1 MNPMNDGAL
10 VRRSPTKILII
21 MTTQTAVSE
30 TTAGNLTHKVV
41 THDEWLTA
49 RKALLAKEKQHTR
62 VGDALA
68 AERRQLPWVK
78 VEKDYVFETPKGT
91 VRLAD
96 LFQGRSQL
104 VVYHF
109 MFGPEWDEGCKSCSF
124 VVDHLNGVPPHLAA
138 RDVTLVAVSGAPLA
152 KLAAFKSRL
161 GWQVPWVSSHG
172 TDFNHDFAV
181 TFSPKELESGEKLY
195 NFGSIPP
202 YADENPGMSVFY
214 RDAAGDIF
222 HTYSTYARGLEPL
235 LTTYFILDAVPKG
248 RDEDQLEFSMSW
260 VRHHDRYSTDA
271 AVAAEHGCCSTKEAR
286 S

>member
-1 MNPMNDGAL
+1 
-10 VRRSPTKILII
+10 
-21 MTTQTAVSE
+21 MTTSIAVSE

-41 THDEWLTA
+41 TPAEWLA
-49 RKALLAKEKQHTR
+49 SRKALLAKEKQHTR
-62 VGDALA
+62 AGDALA

-78 VEKDYVFETPKGT
+78 VEKDYIFDTPKGT
-91 VRLAD
+91 VHLAD
-96 LFQGRSQL
+96 LFHGRSQL

-109 MFGPEWDEGCKSCSF
+109 MFGPEWEEGCKSCSF
-124 VVDHLNGVPPHLAA
+124 VVDHLNSLPAHLAA

-152 KLAAFKSRL
+152 KLTAFKSRMN
-161 GWQVPWVSSHG
+161 WQVPWVSSYG

-181 TFSPKELESGEKLY
+181 TFSSKELEGGEKLY

-202 YADENPGMSVFY
+202 YSDENPGMSVFY

-235 LTTYFILDAVPKG
+235 LTTYFILDSVPKG
-248 RDEDQLEFSMSW
+248 RDEDQLEYPMAW
-260 VRHHDRYSTDA
+260 IRYHDRYATNPTA
-271 AVAAEHGCCSTKEAR
+271 TAEHDCCSTQEAH